1 MKIKKKTF
9 AEVMS
14 KLSSRKIII
23 HLIQSTIN
31 GCFYHLKFTQ
41 RKPRTRV
48 PSDSRILPRFNQ
60 LVIEVEFES
69 RSFDGKARLTI
80 NDTSGCL
87 LLV

>member
-1 MKIKKKTF
+1 MKKKTF

-31 GCFYHLKFTQ
+31 GCFYHHKFTQ

-48 PSDSRILPRFNQ
+48 PSDSPILPRFNQ

-69 RSFDGKARLTI
+69 RSFDCKARLTI